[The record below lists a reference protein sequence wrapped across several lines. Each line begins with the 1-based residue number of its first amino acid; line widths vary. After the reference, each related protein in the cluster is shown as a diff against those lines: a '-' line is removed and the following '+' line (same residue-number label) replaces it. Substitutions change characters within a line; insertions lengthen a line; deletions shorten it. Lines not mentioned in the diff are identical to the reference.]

1 MQGMTGYD
9 ALIEAVQSVALPAAP
24 PRTSI
29 EGAAVGLSFLD
40 TVLRLNHV
48 RRLTDRLTV
57 VEHRS
62 AQRTTEVDVDLDM
75 LDENQR
81 QAAALFQRLVSQGQQ
96 NPSDLA
102 STVWV
107 PVARISRQSVAPV
120 DVLNASGQK
129 LPRLT
134 QYETSRLLASALF
147 HLLRGILAGDPKA
160 RKHDT
165 PLNRLLFKEH
175 EARWLIQAGLQ
186 TLLTDR
192 NRPQRK
198 HASAHPA
205 GPQTKERILALE
217 VLQNHKALLADYRSL
232 LDIAVNDYLLVVALD
247 SRTDEHLLTYD
258 APLRVTESRR
268 RALSLPAKLRANSR
282 GYLAEYQSTIPVG
295 LRSYHLVVETEAGVD
310 IERMYL
316 STDADKAL
324 VNELSTDLTTLAD
337 RLQAAQETQDM
348 REDRSSVRLLELAA
362 DTTLRQVAEL
372 LRRKRWDADQ
382 ADFTFDESSLSAAA
396 RLGRTAV
403 NGEIISEQNGQNV
416 RSIITHTTITTTSL
430 RAAATQLHEAD
441 IWLDLAVE
449 NDSVS
454 SRAHAYWR
462 RHAGRLPD
470 GAPQTTVKAG
480 LVLRDTTSAGPISV
494 FFYAVGIGAIAYLM
508 AFLLTGRPW
517 PYSGSTVMDFAQI
530 QNRASVITVL
540 LLIPGFLYTRLAL
553 PEKHSI
559 AGYLRALPRLVAQI
573 CVGSM
578 AIAAAAIAAGS
589 PGTIVEVLFAVAV
602 LLPLLSSLVTVYPAV
617 AGWVRR
623 RRDKAKRT
631 LEQELWLIGAPN
643 WVYGGAQSN
652 GQRWKADAVFR
663 SAGAES

>member
-1 MQGMTGYD
+1 MQRLKGYD
-9 ALIEAVQSVALPAAP
+9 ALIEAVRSVSLPAAP

-48 RRLTDRLTV
+48 RRITDRLTV

-62 AQRTTEVDVDLDM
+62 AQRTTEVDVDLGM

-81 QAAALFQRLVSQGQQ
+81 QAAMLFQHLVSQGQQ
-96 NPSDLA
+96 GVTDRA
-102 STVWV
+102 ATVWV
-107 PVARISRQSVAPV
+107 PVARISRRSVTPV

-147 HLLRGILAGDPKA
+147 HLLRGILASDPQA
-160 RKHDT
+160 RKNGT

-192 NRPQRK
+192 NHPQSETSASRP
-198 HASAHPA
+198 S
-205 GPQTKERILALE
+205 GPQAKARALALE
-217 VLQNHKALLADYRSL
+217 VLREHKALLADYRSL

-258 APLRVTESRR
+258 APLRVTGPRR
-268 RALSLPAKLRANSR
+268 QALSLPAKLRANSR
-282 GYLAEYQSTIPVG
+282 GYLAEYQSTIPAG

-316 STDADKAL
+316 STDADQVL
-324 VNELSTDLTTLAD
+324 VDELATDLDTLAD
-337 RLQAAQETQDM
+337 RLRTAQETP
-348 REDRSSVRLLELAA
+348 EERSSVRLLELAA

-382 ADFTFDESSLSAAA
+382 AEFTLDEEGLHEAA
-396 RLGRTAV
+396 RLGRAAV
-403 NGEIISEQNGQNV
+403 NGEIVSDSNGQNG
-416 RSIITHTTITTTSL
+416 RPITSRGTVTVESL
-430 RAAATQLHEAD
+430 RSAAGQLRRAEAG
-441 IWLDLAVE
+441 LDLALE
-449 NDSVS
+449 NDPVR

-480 LVLRDTTSAGPISV
+480 LVLRDTTAAGPISV
-494 FFYAVGIGAIAYLM
+494 FCYAVGIGAIAYLM
-508 AFLLTGRPW
+508 AFLLTGRAFPFD
-517 PYSGSTVMDFAQI
+517 SSTAADFGRI
-530 QNRASVITVL
+530 DNTASVITVL

-553 PEKHSI
+553 PDKHSI
-559 AGYLRALPRLVAQI
+559 SGYLRALPRLVAQL

-578 AIAAAAIAAGS
+578 AVVAAAIAAGS
-589 PGTIVEVLFAVAV
+589 PGWIVELLFSIAVVL
-602 LLPLLSSLVTVYPAV
+602 PWSTSLVTVYPTM
-617 AGWVRR
+617 AGWLRR
-623 RRDKAKRT
+623 RQDKTKRT
-631 LEQELWLIGAPN
+631 LEQELWLIGAPA
-643 WVYGGAQSN
+643 WVHGGALPN
-652 GQRWKADAVFR
+652 GRRWPADAVFQ
-663 SAGAES
+663 STGAES

>member
-1 MQGMTGYD
+1 MQRMKGYD
-9 ALIEAVQSVALPAAP
+9 ALIEAVRSVALPAAP

-57 VEHRS
+57 TEHHS
-62 AQRTTEVDVDLDM
+62 AQRTTEVDVNLGM

-81 QAAALFQRLVSQGQQ
+81 QAATLFQYLVSQGQQ
-96 NPSDLA
+96 SMTDRAN
-102 STVWV
+102 TVWV
-107 PVARISRQSVAPV
+107 PVARISRQSVTPV

-147 HLLRGILAGDPKA
+147 QLLRGILAGDPQA
-160 RKHDT
+160 RANGT

-175 EARWLIQAGLQ
+175 EARWLVQAGLQ

-198 HASAHPA
+198 NSGTPPA
-205 GPQTKERILALE
+205 GPQTKERVLALE
-217 VLQNHKALLADYRSL
+217 VLQEHEALLADYRSL

-247 SRTDEHLLTYD
+247 SRTDDHLLTYD
-258 APLRVTESRR
+258 APLRVTGSRR
-268 RALSLPAKLRANSR
+268 HALSLPAKLRANSR
-282 GYLAEYQSTIPVG
+282 GYLAEYQSSIPAG

-316 STDADKAL
+316 STDADQVL
-324 VNELSTDLTTLAD
+324 VDELSTDLRTLAG
-337 RLQAAQETQDM
+337 RLRTAQKTPDEQA
-348 REDRSSVRLLELAA
+348 SVRLLELAA

-382 ADFTFDESSLSAAA
+382 AEFTLDETGLSGAAL
-396 RLGRTAV
+396 LGQAAV
-403 NGEIISEQNGQNV
+403 NGEVVHERNG
-416 RSIITHTTITTTSL
+416 RSITSHTTITDDSL
-430 RAAATQLHEAD
+430 RTAATQLVQRETG
-441 IWLDLAVE
+441 LDLALE
-449 NDSVS
+449 SDPVS

-480 LVLRDTTSAGPISV
+480 LVLRDTTAAGPISV
-494 FFYAVGIGAIAYLM
+494 FWYAVGIGAIAYLM
-508 AFLLTGRPW
+508 AFLLTGSPF
-517 PYSGSTVMDFAQI
+517 PYSGSAAADFARI
-530 QNRASVITVL
+530 DNRGSVISVL
-540 LLIPGFLYTRLAL
+540 LLIPGFLYTKLAL
-553 PEKHSI
+553 PDKHSI
-559 AGYLRALPRLVAQI
+559 SGYLRALPRLVAQM
-573 CVGSM
+573 CVASM
-578 AIAAAAIAAGS
+578 AVVAAAIAAGS
-589 PGTIVEVLFAVAV
+589 PGPIVELLFAIAV
-602 LLPLLSSLVTVYPAV
+602 VLPLLSSLVTVYPTV
-617 AGWVRR
+617 AGWLRR
-623 RRDKAKRT
+623 RQDKTKRT

-643 WVYGGAQSN
+643 WVYCDAKVN
-652 GQRWKADAVFR
+652 GRRWKADAVYQ